1 MACSSLSASLWNSV
15 CLGKFVKE
23 VIHNKHKCKCAN
35 TKYICCFIG
44 SYHEKGNNVS
54 PSYNLM
60 LSRGMLQEG
69 LLGGDFQMSS
79 QSEGLQTS
87 SWHKLVHYHQLSI
100 RFPGCQKAGPR
111 HAKDCGVTPSI
122 ISIPICMS
130 LSHGGSCTLATEDL
144 QQQCG

>member
-1 MACSSLSASLWNSV
+1 MACSSLSASLWNRV

-23 VIHNKHKCKCAN
+23 VMYNKHNCKCAN

-54 PSYNLM
+54 PSYNLI

-69 LLGGDFQMSS
+69 LLGGAFQMSYIAA

-87 SWHKLVHYHQLSI
+87 SWH
-100 RFPGCQKAGPR
+100 
-111 HAKDCGVTPSI
+111 
-122 ISIPICMS
+122 S
-130 LSHGGSCTLATEDL
+130 LSTITNLVSGFQDVRRLDPGTPRTV
-144 QQQCG
+144 G